1 MLNKKLFK
9 KVRTI
14 AKFIVFAV
22 VLNRGF
28 CISLSELIEISMQN
42 NPDIISAKINYDSAI
57 LSAKTLDGI
66 FAPGITFSSSATLPK
81 NYEWNTNPDYFSGN
95 VNFSQ
100 PLPGGTSLSLSGSYS
115 LNSPSA
121 MSNMSERFV
130 YHTQSINFT
139 ISQSLMPFWAQGK
152 NQDPT
157 ILSAKQH
164 SEYYKLQLLYTQKNI
179 LQNLVQ
185 NYAFLQIYENQIKIY
200 KNMIE
205 LYNEQIKAL
214 EELKNDGCTNQAKI
228 TELENSKWNYEEDL
242 ISIQSNYLSCTQ
254 NLKNI
259 CAFDFENENDNDF
272 YTEEISSENY
282 FQHLDAL
289 ECTATD
295 PLEEIYKLQIEML
308 QNSRTKEKQTSA
320 PTLNFSLQSGW
331 ISDSVIN
338 SQWTNAWG
346 SENSKTPTWSAGIS
360 VNLSPLINSV
370 AAQNKQKYKKN
381 LETAKNSYISYLQKK
396 DFSQKNYAILIKNYS
411 EQLNTVS
418 KLYETSKNHLE
429 DFEIQFKAGAIS
441 KLEYISAKARSENL
455 MLNKKCTEIYK
466 WMYEFFLKIN

>member
-14 AKFIVFAV
+14 AKFIIFAV

-28 CISLSELIEISMQN
+28 CISLSELIELSMQN
-42 NPDIISAKINYDSAI
+42 NPDIISAKINYDSAN
-57 LSAKTLDGI
+57 LSTKTLDGS
-66 FAPGITFSSSATLPK
+66 FAPGITFSSSASLPQ

-100 PLPGGTSLSLSGSYS
+100 PLPGGTSLSLGGSYS
-115 LNSPSA
+115 LNSLSA
-121 MSNMSERFV
+121 VPDMSERFV
-130 YHTQSINFT
+130 YQTQGISFT

-157 ILSAKQH
+157 ILSARQQAN
-164 SEYYKLQLLYTQKNI
+164 YYKLQLLYTQKSVV
-179 LQNLVQ
+179 QNLVQ
-185 NYAFLQIYENQIKIY
+185 NYAFLQIYKNQIKIY
-200 KNMIE
+200 KNTIE

-214 EELKNDGCTNQAKI
+214 EELKKSGSTNQAQI
-228 TELENSKWNYEEDL
+228 TELENSKWNYEENL
-242 ISIQSNYLSCTQ
+242 ISAQSNYLSCTQ

-259 CAFDFENENDNDF
+259 CAFDFKNEKNDDF
-272 YTEEISSENY
+272 GTEENFWENFSQY
-282 FQHLDAL
+282 FDTL

-331 ISDSVIN
+331 TSDSVIN
-338 SQWTNAWG
+338 SQWTNAWD
-346 SENSKTPTWSAGIS
+346 SENSKVPTWSAGIS

-370 AAQNKQKYKKN
+370 VAQNKQKYEKN
-381 LETAKNSYISYLQKK
+381 LESAENSYISYLQKK
-396 DFSQKNYAILIKNYS
+396 DFSRKNYEILIKNYS
-411 EQLNTVS
+411 EQLDTVS

-441 KLEYISAKARSENL
+441 KLDYISAKVRTENL
-455 MLNKKCTEIYK
+455 LLNKKCTEIYK
-466 WMYEFFLKIN
+466 WLYEFFLKTI